1 MKFAYIFFKFFLN
14 FFAVGQSDAFSLL
27 SSLTRPAGGTP
38 TTQPPS
44 GAAAGKQLDLNNNA
58 FGGLIGGI
66 FNQALSNFA
75 RPTNNNG
82 GANIDLGGLLNP
94 QTWVNFGN
102 QASVQFQPQQGG
114 GGDVSFPGKVPT
126 TTNKTTTIK
135 TTMNKK
141 SSTTLTSLTNLD
153 DVPGW

>member
-1 MKFAYIFFKFFLN
+1 MLPTLSKDKRVKANNLN
-14 FFAVGQSDAFSLL
+14 HESQPMLTMWYKLL
-27 SSLTRPAGGTP
+27 SSCIRRN
-38 TTQPPS
+38 TTTTT
-44 GAAAGKQLDLNNNA
+44 
-58 FGGLIGGI
+58 
-66 FNQALSNFA
+66 FA

-94 QTWVNFGN
+94 QTWANFGN

-126 TTNKTTTIK
+126 TMNKMTTSKTTTIK

-153 DVPGW
+153 DVPGWWWFFGTLVAVFPF

>member
-1 MKFAYIFFKFFLN
+1 MFF
-14 FFAVGQSDAFSLL
+14 FFAVVQSDAFSLL
-27 SSLTRPAGGTP
+27 SSLTRPAGGTL

-44 GAAAGKQLDLNNNA
+44 GAPAGKQLDLNNNA

-94 QTWVNFGN
+94 QTWANFGN

-126 TTNKTTTIK
+126 TMNKMTTSKTTTIK